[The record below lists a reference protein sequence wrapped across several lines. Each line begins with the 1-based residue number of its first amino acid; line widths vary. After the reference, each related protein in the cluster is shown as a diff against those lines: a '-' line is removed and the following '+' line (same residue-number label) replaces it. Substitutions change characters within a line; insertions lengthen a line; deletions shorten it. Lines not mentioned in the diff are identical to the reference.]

1 MEEGKRGVDFGLRWE
16 VWFSQW
22 GRMNVVRWSGSW
34 VWKVVGPK
42 GEGLNRWYSVGA
54 LSLMKELEVGRLI
67 LLMKYRLNIKFI

>member
-1 MEEGKRGVDFGLRWE
+1 M
-16 VWFSQW
+16 
-22 GRMNVVRWSGSW
+22 
-34 VWKVVGPK
+34 GPK